1 MTSVPPPPYQHPG
14 SPPWRPELPE
24 GVTASA
30 APPPALPPEAPPR
43 TGLAA
48 VPGWAPLAAM
58 IAVFVVAAL
67 AFVVIGVG
75 IEAGGGTVTEDGPP
89 GLVISATLV
98 QDLGFIAVVL
108 VFTSF
113 WSRGVTPAAFGL
125 RLTRFW
131 PAVGWMALTFA
142 TFWILTLIYLL
153 IVGEPQEQELTRD
166 LKEEESLITLIA
178 YGALLAVV
186 APLAEEF
193 FFRGFMFGVFR
204 ERIGPLWGAVAT
216 ATIFGLVHVAGSPL
230 KTVVVLF
237 ILGLGLCFLYW
248 RTGSLL
254 PCIALHA
261 INNSISFGATKSL
274 PPLAFLA
281 VVVGCTALCVGFAST
296 FVRRP
301 QPAT

>member
-1 MTSVPPPPYQHPG
+1 MTSVPPPPFQHPG
-14 SPPWRPELPE
+14 PPPSRPELPE

-30 APPPALPPEAPPR
+30 PSPPALPPEPPPR

-58 IAVFVVAAL
+58 VSAFVVATL
-67 AFVVIGVG
+67 AYVVIGAG
-75 IEAGGGTVTEDGPP
+75 IEAGGGKVTENGPP

-98 QDLGFIAVVL
+98 QDVALIVAAL
-108 VFTSF
+108 LFTSF
-113 WSRGVTPAAFGL
+113 WARGVTPAAFGL
-125 RLTRFW
+125 RFTRLW

-142 TFWILTLIYLL
+142 GFWILTLIYLL
-153 IVGEPQEQELTRD
+153 IVGQPQEQELTRD
-166 LKEEESLITLIA
+166 LKDEESLTALIA
-178 YGALLAVV
+178 YGALLAVA

-193 FFRGFMFGVFR
+193 FFRGFMFTVLAKR
-204 ERIGPLWGAVAT
+204 MGPLWGGVVT
-216 ATIFGLVHVAGSPL
+216 ATIFGLVHAAGSPL

-237 ILGLGLCFLYW
+237 ILGLGLCFLFW

-274 PPLAFLA
+274 PPLAFAA
-281 VVVGCTALCVGFAST
+281 VVIGCTALCVGLAST
-296 FVRRP
+296 FVRRA
-301 QPAT
+301 QPT